1 MEIRKDEVCV
11 LIPTLNEAPTIGSI
25 IGDFQD
31 LGYPHIFI
39 MDGHSSDKTVEI
51 AEKRGARVEVQSGKG
66 KGNAIIEAVELIE
79 YPYILM
85 IDGDGTYA
93 PEDADR
99 MLAPLFSGADQ
110 VIGNRLHSP
119 EEGALTRL
127 NHFGNGLINYL
138 FKVAH
143 GTYLNDILSGYRA
156 FTLSSLRQMRLKETG
171 FGIET
176 EMAAEAVRNDQKV
189 AVVPVRYLPRPGTET
204 KLSPV
209 RDGFRIVA
217 TTYRLAKMTNPLF
230 YFGIAGFLLAL
241 LGGLIG
247 IYVVW
252 EWIGGTEHLPLTIL
266 TMLLIVVGF
275 ELFMF
280 GVIGDMLLTFHREI
294 VRELQR
300 LRPPENQP

>member
-25 IGDFQD
+25 IEEFQD
-31 LGYPHIFI
+31 LGYPYIFI
-39 MDGHSSDKTVEI
+39 IDGNSGDKTVDI
-51 AEKRGARVEVQSGKG
+51 AKIKGARVEVQTGRG
-66 KGNAIIEAVELIE
+66 KGNAVIEALGMIE
-79 YPYILM
+79 HPYILM

-93 PEDADR
+93 PEEADR

-110 VIGNRLHSP
+110 VIGNRLHNP
-119 EEGALTRL
+119 DEGALTRM
-127 NHFGNGLINYL
+127 NGVGNRIINYL

-143 GTYLNDILSGYRA
+143 GTYLADILSGYRA
-156 FTLSSLRQMRLKETG
+156 FTLSAVRQMHLKEGG

-176 EMAAEAVRNDQKV
+176 EMAAEAVRNNQKV
-189 AVVPVRYLPRPGTET
+189 AVVPVSYSPRPGTET

-209 RDGFRIVA
+209 KDGFRIMA

-230 YFGIAGFLLAL
+230 YFGIAGCLLTL
-241 LGGLIG
+241 FGGLIG
-247 IYVVW
+247 VYVVW
-252 EWIGGTEHLPLTIL
+252 EWVGGTEHLPLTIL
-266 TMLLIVVGF
+266 TVLLIVVGF

-280 GVIGDMLLTFHREI
+280 GVISDMILTFHREI